1 MTLAAMVNAI
11 NLDRM
16 DEYAPRRPA
25 TIASLDARLSV
36 WGQAAREAISRRAE
50 ALVEGAVIFVEYVG
64 RNTDS
69 LKPRDTESAIALLDT
84 EYDSLVDLSTAL
96 LPAAVRLS
104 CRLLW
109 VDPDRFRERFAEAL
123 IPSLEAAKSEIR
135 RRQALYRRRARL
147 WQNDQERLDGLR
159 VDLEAM
165 KVPRC
170 HPYAVDLIAR
180 KLLEAYR
187 ADTCA
192 PALVIEDS
200 PVREATPL
208 GTTIQA
214 ASLNE
219 WINDLSVK
227 VKQQCL

>member
-1 MTLAAMVNAI
+1 MVNAI

-36 WGQAAREAISRRAE
+36 WGQAAREAIGRRAE

-69 LKPRDTESAIALLDT
+69 LKAREIDSAAALLDT
-84 EYDSLVDLSTAL
+84 EYGSLVDLSTNL
-96 LPAAVRLS
+96 LPATVRQS

-123 IPSLEAAKSEIR
+123 IPSMETAKAEIR

-170 HPYAVDLIAR
+170 HSYAVDLIAR

-187 ADTCA
+187 VDTCA
-192 PALVIEDS
+192 PALVMEDT
-200 PVREATPL
+200 PVRQAAPL

-219 WINDLSVK
+219 WINELANK
-227 VKQQCL
+227 VDEQCAR